1 MSNLS
6 SSIINFVFMALAIIP
21 AMCFHEYAHG
31 WVSYKLGDPSPKT
44 DGRLSLNPLHHID
57 PLGALFLLVFQFGWA
72 KPVQVNPRYYKKP
85 KEGMALVALAGPVA
99 NFILALI
106 CLIATTVI
114 SKVTGGSVSSEA
126 VYYIYQFLWLMAIIN
141 VGFGVFNLIPL
152 PPLDGSKVIGVVLPT
167 EWYFKYMRFEQ
178 YGFIL
183 LFLLLAL
190 GAFNSPLVWLRSGVM
205 NYLGFLADKLTFF
218 LG

>member
-1 MSNLS
+1 
-6 SSIINFVFMALAIIP
+6 MALAIIP

>member
-1 MSNLS
+1 
-6 SSIINFVFMALAIIP
+6 MALAIIP

-114 SKVTGGSVSSEA
+114 SKVTGGSVTSEA